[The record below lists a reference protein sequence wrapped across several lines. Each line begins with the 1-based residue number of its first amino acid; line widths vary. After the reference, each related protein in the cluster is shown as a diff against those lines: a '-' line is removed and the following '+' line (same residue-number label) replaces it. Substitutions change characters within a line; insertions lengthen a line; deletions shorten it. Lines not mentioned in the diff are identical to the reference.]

1 MKNYLTEAFK
11 KLDVLD
17 EDVFEL
23 DDDGIAQL
31 KDFEIK
37 SEEDDT
43 VSIIDPEAEDE
54 ADLSDNYLG
63 KVILDCCVCHSK
75 IYKDADDVHLD
86 EDGELAN
93 VDEECPFCYSTD
105 GYKVIGQVTE
115 FNPASEEEVE
125 VKAEEDGDEEEVDV
139 EVEDKEKVE
148 EGLFD
153 KKSSKPANMSQIT
166 QIFVNAQNDYR
177 SDAFEGGQRAGIKSA
192 SEAIRQ
198 DGAVIKSVPYA
209 DSSAGKKAVKQI
221 VKQLKAYGIDAD
233 IAKTQSGLVAW
244 FNKKDA
250 VKAGKLSESRCASC
264 EESSTRDDIDAEA
277 DDKKERAKKAFARAK
292 DDADSD
298 RDYRLKKHITRKTE
312 SVRQSKLDEAPIYSL
327 EPQFDSRKSFY
338 SKAQVDTGDKGDK
351 NKLYSYDTLV
361 AEIKDGKPVVYG
373 TYSQTTLRHIKD
385 WLKQLGFR
393 ADSSKQIM
401 ADYGVKNESL
411 DSISIDTGDQIID
424 VSAQDKEK
432 PVEEL
437 SDEETIAPVS
447 DEVKAE
453 IEAGSEIPEGE
464 DEVEVDEFSEED
476 FDGLGESYL
485 KKAYNNVDSYKTT
498 KASIDGNFLKLE
510 GVIKFKSGNSKKTNF
525 IFESKAIDK
534 SGRCKFIGENA
545 QICKGR
551 KAFTVIGKID
561 SGKFLPE
568 SLNYNYKVKD
578 SNTGVSKRVYGTV
591 RTPKH

>member
-125 VKAEEDGDEEEVDV
+125 VKAEEDGDEEEVNV
-139 EVEDKEKVE
+139 EVKDKEEVE
-148 EGLFD
+148 ESVKC
-153 KKSSKPANMSQIT
+153 KK
-166 QIFVNAQNDYR
+166 
-177 SDAFEGGQRAGIKSA
+177 G
-192 SEAIRQ
+192 
-198 DGAVIKSVPYA
+198 
-209 DSSAGKKAVKQI
+209 
-221 VKQLKAYGIDAD
+221 
-233 IAKTQSGLVAW
+233 
-244 FNKKDA
+244 
-250 VKAGKLSESRCASC
+250 RCAEKC
-264 EESSTRDDIDAEA
+264 DEKVSTRDDIDAEA

-298 RDYRLKKHITRKTE
+298 RDYRLKKHITKKTE
-312 SVRQSKLDEAPIYSL
+312 A
-327 EPQFDSRKSFY
+327 
-338 SKAQVDTGDKGDK
+338 
-351 NKLYSYDTLV
+351 
-361 AEIKDGKPVVYG
+361 
-373 TYSQTTLRHIKD
+373 LRN
-385 WLKQLGFR
+385 L
-393 ADSSKQIM
+393 
-401 ADYGVKNESL
+401 KNESL

-424 VSAQDKEK
+424 VSAQDKEE

-525 IFESKAIDK
+525 IFESKTIDK

-578 SNTGVSKRVYGTV
+578 NNTGVSKRVYGTV

>member
-139 EVEDKEKVE
+139 KVKGKEEVEESVKCKKGGCAKKCDEKV
-148 EGLFD
+148 
-153 KKSSKPANMSQIT
+153 
-166 QIFVNAQNDYR
+166 
-177 SDAFEGGQRAGIKSA
+177 
-192 SEAIRQ
+192 
-198 DGAVIKSVPYA
+198 
-209 DSSAGKKAVKQI
+209 
-221 VKQLKAYGIDAD
+221 
-233 IAKTQSGLVAW
+233 
-244 FNKKDA
+244 
-250 VKAGKLSESRCASC
+250 
-264 EESSTRDDIDAEA
+264 STRDDIDAEA

-338 SKAQVDTGDKGDK
+338 GKAQVDTGDKGDE

-385 WLKQLGFR
+385 WLKQLGFK

-401 ADYGVKNESL
+401 ADCGVKNESL

-424 VSAQDKEK
+424 VSAQDKEE

-453 IEAGSEIPEGE
+453 IEAVSEIPEGE

-525 IFESKAIDK
+525 IFESKTIDK

-578 SNTGVSKRVYGTV
+578 NNTGVSKRVYGTV